1 MSTLLAPNPPPAA
14 VVAPGSASSPVPL
27 AERLREALGPTTDLR
42 EPTGRLSARRVAELF
57 DLSLS
62 QLAALLGRNK
72 QTVAKTPDAEALQA
86 GLRDFGRV
94 AGLRVALDG
103 NEAFRHWLRTP
114 TRPLEGHSPRELID
128 AGRVRVVADL
138 VEDMLTGSP
147 A

>member
-1 MSTLLAPNPPPAA
+1 MSTLLVPIPPA
-14 VVAPGSASSPVPL
+14 VAPGPASPGSL
-27 AERLREALGPTTDLR
+27 AERLRAALGPTVDLR
-42 EPTGRLSARRVAELF
+42 APNGRLSARRVAELF

-72 QTVAKTPDAEALQA
+72 QTVSKTPDAETIQA
-86 GLRDFGRV
+86 GLRDFGRI
-94 AGLRVALDG
+94 AGLRAALDG
-103 NEAFRHWLRTP
+103 DEAFRHWLRTP

-128 AGRVRVVADL
+128 AGRVRVVADF